1 MTMNDRP
8 NPGATV
14 ATVNGRQTLK
24 GKNSALPTLCCLLVG
39 AAVLAGCAFQPTLP
53 APKVYDLGLAQP
65 SPSAAPKPKPTAAG
79 LATVRLFDVAGAEWL
94 QGNDISYRLAYI
106 NPYQRQAY
114 RDSRWAAPPAALLG
128 ERLRWR
134 LAQAGCGAG
143 AGPGQAQA
151 TLQLNL
157 DEFDQVFSSASRSQV
172 QLRLRAVLLLADG
185 AMDSNAPDALSSAP
199 LERVFEVERD
209 SPSADAEGAVEALAG
224 ATDQAIDDVLRWI
237 AVAAPGSGCR
247 KPVSAGQI
255 KVD

>member
-8 NPGATV
+8 GPADP
-14 ATVNGRQTLK
+14 VNGRQALQ
-24 GKNSALPTLCCLLVG
+24 GVLPTLCLVLVG
-39 AAVLAGCAFQPTLP
+39 AALLAGCAFQPTLP
-53 APKVYDLGLAQP
+53 PPKVYDLGPAQP
-65 SPSAAPKPKPTAAG
+65 SPSALLKSSPIAVG
-79 LATVRLFDVAGAEWL
+79 LAGVRLFDVAGAEWL

-134 LAQAGCGAG
+134 LAQAGCAAGAG
-143 AGPGQAQA
+143 AGHAQA

-157 DEFDQVFSSASRSQV
+157 DEFDQVFSSVNRSKV
-172 QLRLRAVLLLADG
+172 QLRLRAVLLPADDAVDG
-185 AMDSNAPDALSSAP
+185 AVGGTAPDAVTSAP

-209 SPSADAEGAVEALAG
+209 SPSADAEGAVQALASS
-224 ATDQAIDDVLRWI
+224 ADQAIDDVLRWV
-237 AVAAPGSGCR
+237 AVAPGSGCG
-247 KPVSAGQI
+247 KPVGAGQI